1 MIRYFLNSFCF
12 LNFQVGSGKTS
23 LLNSLLGEMRCV
35 LGSILLN
42 GSVAYVPQVCK
53 LVKYFLFG
61 FHYEKSY
68 MYPTHLQ
75 GPMDFVWNCT

>member
-1 MIRYFLNSFCF
+1 MIRCFLNSFCL

-35 LGSILLN
+35 HGSILLN

-68 MYPTHLQ
+68 MYLTHLQ
-75 GPMDFVWNCT
+75 GPMAFVWNCT